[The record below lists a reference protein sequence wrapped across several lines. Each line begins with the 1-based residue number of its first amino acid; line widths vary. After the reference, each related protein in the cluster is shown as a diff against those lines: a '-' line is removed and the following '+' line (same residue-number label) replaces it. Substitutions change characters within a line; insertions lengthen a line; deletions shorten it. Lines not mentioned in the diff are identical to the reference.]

1 MTILRE
7 ILATSGTRIFAA
19 IIAGFVIGSLFIFF
33 SAEDFIDGV
42 SAGDAGRAVAG
53 GFGAISDG
61 YAALFRG
68 SILNLRAEGLADT
81 LKPIT
86 ETIRFAGPLIA
97 AGLGISLGFRVG
109 LFNIGGN
116 GQMMFGI
123 LWGTFVST
131 RMELPFG
138 VHVLVAVLATI
149 LGSAMLGA
157 LVGYF
162 KARTGA
168 HEVILTIMLNYISI
182 YLFTWFIRTP
192 GLLKDPESGGNPK
205 AEAPL
210 DTARLPQLFPETYS
224 LHAGLFLVIAAVWF
238 YWWLMERSTIG
249 YRFRM
254 VGHNPHAARSAGINV
269 GRTYI
274 AAMFASAALVG
285 VGAAHQTLGL
295 QTGFTQSIHAG
306 IGFDGITV
314 ALLGG
319 GNAIGIALAGLLFGA
334 FKAGGPQ
341 MQIMGI
347 SPEVLGI
354 IQGAIVLFIA
364 APPLI
369 RAVFRLPALK
379 QTPALDRLRA
389 RILREQ
395 VPQ

>member
-1 MTILRE
+1 MTIVRE
-7 ILATSGTRIFAA
+7 ILSTSATRIVAA
-19 IIAGFVIGSLFIFF
+19 IVLGFVIGSLFIFF

-42 SAGDAGRAVAG
+42 AAGDAGLAIAG
-53 GFGAISDG
+53 GLGAIVDG
-61 YAALFRG
+61 YSALFRG
-68 SILNLRAEGLADT
+68 SVVNLRAEGLVDMM
-81 LKPIT
+81 KPIT

-131 RMELPFG
+131 RMDLPFG
-138 VHVLVAVLATI
+138 LHLLVAVLATI

-157 LVGYF
+157 FVGYL

-192 GLLKDPESGGNPK
+192 GLLKDPESGGTPRAPAP
-205 AEAPL
+205 AE
-210 DTARLPQLFPETYS
+210 TAQLPALFPETYTV
-224 LHAGLFLVIAAVWF
+224 HAGVFLVALAVWF

-254 VGHNPHAARSAGINV
+254 VGFNPHAARSAGINV
-269 GRTYI
+269 ERTYV

-285 VGAAHQTLGL
+285 VGAAHQSLGL
-295 QTGFTQSIHAG
+295 TTGFTQTIHAG

-319 GNAIGIALAGLLFGA
+319 GNAIGILFAGLLFGA

-341 MQIMGI
+341 MQVIGV
-347 SPEVLGI
+347 SPEVLAI
-354 IQGAIVLFIA
+354 VQGAIVLFIA

-369 RAVFRLPALK
+369 RAIFRLPAVSS
-379 QTPALDRLRA
+379 TPSLDRLR
-389 RILREQ
+389 RRVLREEETK
-395 VPQ
+395 

>member
-7 ILATSGTRIFAA
+7 ILSTSGTRIFAA

-42 SAGDAGRAVAG
+42 AAGDARRAVAG

-68 SILNLRAEGLADT
+68 SILNFRAEGLADMF
-81 LKPIT
+81 KPIT
-86 ETIRFAGPLIA
+86 ETIRFSGPLIA

-157 LVGYF
+157 LVGYL

-254 VGHNPHAARSAGINV
+254 VGHNPHAARSAGIDV
-269 GRTYI
+269 GRTYV

-285 VGAAHQTLGL
+285 VGA
-295 QTGFTQSIHAG
+295 
-306 IGFDGITV
+306 
-314 ALLGG
+314 
-319 GNAIGIALAGLLFGA
+319 
-334 FKAGGPQ
+334 
-341 MQIMGI
+341 
-347 SPEVLGI
+347 
-354 IQGAIVLFIA
+354 
-364 APPLI
+364 
-369 RAVFRLPALK
+369 
-379 QTPALDRLRA
+379 
-389 RILREQ
+389 
-395 VPQ
+395 